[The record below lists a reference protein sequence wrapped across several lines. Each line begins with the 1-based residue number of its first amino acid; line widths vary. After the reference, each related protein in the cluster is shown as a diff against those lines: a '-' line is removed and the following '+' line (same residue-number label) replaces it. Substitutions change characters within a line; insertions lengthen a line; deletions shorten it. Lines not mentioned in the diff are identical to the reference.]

1 MVNKTDLV
9 ELGLAC
15 ADVLQALYRGIKG
28 RREDELSGSLRE
40 AIERLTGWVL
50 PAMDNVHGPLTT
62 L

>member
-1 MVNKTDLV
+1 V

-40 AIERLTGWVL
+40 AIEQLTKQVQ
-50 PAMDNVHGPLTT
+50 PVMNIVDDPLTALQIT
-62 L
+62 GL